1 MRRDSWQ
8 PLINDDD
15 NVGVLIPIIPI
26 LLTQQEQHEHRQCA
40 KGALLGTRQLWK
52 TLPWPPIVTQRGY
65 SVGDRRF
72 RFHAP

>member
-26 LLTQQEQHEHRQCA
+26 LLAQQEQDEHAGGKSTKARYYRA
-40 KGALLGTRQLWK
+40 
-52 TLPWPPIVTQRGY
+52 
-65 SVGDRRF
+65 
-72 RFHAP
+72 APENASLATHRHSAGI